1 MGDIAFLA
9 AGYAVF
15 LLVIFI
21 LVFSIAS
28 RQRKIQ
34 KDLAMLDQLV
44 RDNAGLVVQD
54 EA

>member
-34 KDLAMLDQLV
+34 KDLDMLDQLV
-44 RDNAGLVVQD
+44 RDDAGLIVHEDV
-54 EA
+54 